1 MENAVRALER
11 PFAPRHSLFRH
22 RQARRQQD
30 NQQSGPNRLVKFDY
44 GIALVPRM
52 ANYANLV
59 SRGMM
64 SLSRVTSVQ
73 LSNQVRYE
81 KASISHVANFL
92 AGVGERRRRGRRGR
106 PLSEFVDHDL
116 CASPG
121 LHREE

>member
-30 NQQSGPNRLVKFDY
+30 NQQSGPNRLGKFDY

-64 SLSRVTSVQ
+64 SLSREPVAKLFGTPLITPLKIEAMYLESIRRFSRQYSKIFRFTVRNMFSIVSI
-73 LSNQVRYE
+73 LS
-81 KASISHVANFL
+81 S
-92 AGVGERRRRGRRGR
+92 
-106 PLSEFVDHDL
+106 
-116 CASPG
+116 
-121 LHREE
+121 